1 MSADRMA
8 RNAKEVLMEV
18 SWRNP
23 LSDGSTVYPVTM
35 EQKDLR
41 NYVHHGEFVGLLKT
55 LNAQRPDTIKIS
67 VNGDIGIR
75 NILGDPIF
83 RIDHGA
89 YVICSNPDVSADT
102 ISTML
107 CFIKD
112 GKPMKTDQKLD
123 FYDFQNLPEPE
134 TQGGLKMFLPRYFSQ
149 IKHKKYPE

>member
-55 LNAQRPDTIKIS
+55 LKGLTRSKFPLMGIS
-67 VNGDIGIR
+67 VSGT
-75 NILGDPIF
+75 
-83 RIDHGA
+83 
-89 YVICSNPDVSADT
+89 YWVIQYSE
-102 ISTML
+102 STM
-107 CFIKD
+107 
-112 GKPMKTDQKLD
+112 
-123 FYDFQNLPEPE
+123 
-134 TQGGLKMFLPRYFSQ
+134 GLT
-149 IKHKKYPE
+149 